1 MAVLTH
7 LSSPQSSLW
16 TLCGMAGSVAD
27 RLVGVWWRLAS
38 SGAGDQLLAGQ
49 VAANWLLATCLNIY
63 QLLAGCAAVY
73 LLLPGCGMETGCW
86 YTDWFVLTLG
96 HWVAG
101 SELVTP
107 KKTLQIIMAAC
118 PRHRMAICYSWRP
131 LIQHIYDDKH
141 DAHLHSIVSNARET
155 PVFSNIGLIHMI
167 VAVSTNDGSCL
178 CTHKL
183 CFFDILVLSFFMRL
197 LLLCNGKRYM

>member
-1 MAVLTH
+1 MYWDEDHEDPVFSLLNLDKHPDFKHLMAVLTH

-49 VAANWLLATCLNIY
+49 VAANWLLASCLNIY

-107 KKTLQIIMAAC
+107 KKNTANYNGCMPEASYGHLLQLETSN
-118 PRHRMAICYSWRP
+118 PT
-131 LIQHIYDDKH
+131 HIWWQ
-141 DAHLHSIVSNARET
+141 T
-155 PVFSNIGLIHMI
+155 W
-167 VAVSTNDGSCL
+167 
-178 CTHKL
+178 CT
-183 CFFDILVLSFFMRL
+183 FT
-197 LLLCNGKRYM
+197 